1 MSRYK
6 DDLYDRIWFP
16 FTFSNVTTIST
27 VSNISY
33 NIYQVPPSVMRSAN
47 TPLNAS
53 EPLQFYWETK
63 NSSDQYYVYI
73 HFAELVPLKANQSRE
88 FNLYLNNKLW
98 YEDGPIIPRYLV
110 TNTIYSNL
118 PASGSLKYD
127 VSINKTATS
136 TLPPIINALEIF
148 KVKQFPHMET
158 DETDGITSN
167 YYIYIYIQF
176 LTLPIVLNLYKDS
189 SN

>member
-1 MSRYK
+1 
-6 DDLYDRIWFP
+6 
-16 FTFSNVTTIST
+16 
-27 VSNISY
+27 
-33 NIYQVPPSVMRSAN
+33 MRSAN

-88 FNLYLNNKLW
+88 FNLYLNNELW

-167 YYIYIYIQF
+167 YYIYIYIF
-176 LTLPIVLNLYKDS
+176 NF
-189 SN
+189 